1 MRRVEYDI
9 KLIQHKTGSLTAR
22 VTSNKSKQVSVFKI
36 SAKHKDNHTYFKYML
51 DCSMLKLDR
60 YV

>member
-22 VTSNKSKQVSVFKI
+22 VTSNKSKQVSIFKI
-36 SAKHKDNHTYFKYML
+36 PERHIDNGAYIMH
-51 DCSMLKLDR
+51 MLKSSMIKSSK
-60 YV
+60 